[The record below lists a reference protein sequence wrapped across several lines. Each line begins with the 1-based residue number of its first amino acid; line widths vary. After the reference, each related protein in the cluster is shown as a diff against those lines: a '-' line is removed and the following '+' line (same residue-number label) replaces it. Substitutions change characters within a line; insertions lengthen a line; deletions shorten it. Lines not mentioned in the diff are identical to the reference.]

1 MVKLVATLAVAG
13 AIAACVFL
21 LPIRGRTVADRW
33 SAAPDAA
40 AFAKG
45 AWDEGRAAV
54 DGERSGHVARPRPL
68 AKPAPAPAS
77 RPSGRR
83 GVEGARPAEHLTH
96 EDRASLDRLLT
107 ERSR

>member
-21 LPIRGRTVADRW
+21 LPIRGRTMSDRW
-33 SAAPDAA
+33 NAAPDAA
-40 AFAKG
+40 AFARG
-45 AWDEGRAAV
+45 AWDEGRAAIGA
-54 DGERSGHVARPRPL
+54 DRSAAPERPRPQ
-68 AKPAPAPAS
+68 AKPGPAPAS
-77 RPSGRR
+77 RAAGRR
-83 GVEGARPAEHLTH
+83 AGDGARPAEHLTH